1 MQKLKN
7 SLPAA
12 MLLLSCAFTSC
23 IQDEAPNAEA
33 DITACTL
40 PDAGML
46 IRTPVITNDEVKFY
60 TNGWNDVTKL
70 APSFTLTEGA
80 TIEPANGTVRNF
92 TTPQTYTV
100 TSQDGQWKKTYK
112 VSFISD
118 DPVTTY
124 HFENVKYYTY
134 GDNSSSGKEPQKFY
148 QIFTETTT
156 EGNTMDWAS
165 GNAGFM
171 ITHSTSPATD
181 YPTCQAENGVEGK
194 CVKLET
200 KDTGALGKIFKAP
213 IAAGNLFTGEMT
225 NNFLASDKAKL
236 THFGVPFRKSPTYL
250 TGFYK
255 YKAGAKVTDANQ
267 AEVKGK
273 KDTFDVY
280 AVFFETSKE
289 TPYLD
294 GTNSLT
300 SKNIVSIARLT
311 DKKETDEWT
320 YFSIKFQPMNG
331 KTVDAARLKE
341 GKYSLAIVMSS
352 SIDGAKFIGAVGST
366 LYIDEMELF
375 YE

>member
-12 MLLLSCAFTSC
+12 ILLLSCAFTSC

-255 YKAGAKVTDANQ
+255 YKAGAKLTDASLN
-267 AEVKGK
+267 EVKGK
-273 KDTFDVY
+273 DTFDIY